1 MVMTEGWFMIVL
13 PTLYLYPPFSIHGGR
28 FDPLCES
35 KVNRIFSTTSR
46 TNGFDMFLVTS
57 IYWNFKICHSNVQQ
71 VELQQLWIYSYTIS
85 MCVLSLSLYFFET
98 TKTIPNEICV
108 KRSKQSLASPKRLV
122 HNLWLLYLCS
132 IPVPKLWR
140 HLKWWS
146 QV

>member
-46 TNGFDMFLVTS
+46 TNGIDMFLVTS
-57 IYWNFKICHSNVQQ
+57 IYWNFKMSFECTASGTSTTMNIFLYN
-71 VELQQLWIYSYTIS
+71 IYVCSVI
-85 MCVLSLSLYFFET
+85 VPLFFFET

-132 IPVPKLWR
+132 IPVPKL
-140 HLKWWS
+140 
-146 QV
+146 

>member
-46 TNGFDMFLVTS
+46 TNGIDMFLVTS
-57 IYWNFKICHSNVQQ
+57 IYWNFKMSFECTASGTSTTMNIFLYN
-71 VELQQLWIYSYTIS
+71 IYVCSVI
-85 MCVLSLSLYFFET
+85 VPLFLFET

-132 IPVPKLWR
+132 IPVPKL
-140 HLKWWS
+140 
-146 QV
+146 